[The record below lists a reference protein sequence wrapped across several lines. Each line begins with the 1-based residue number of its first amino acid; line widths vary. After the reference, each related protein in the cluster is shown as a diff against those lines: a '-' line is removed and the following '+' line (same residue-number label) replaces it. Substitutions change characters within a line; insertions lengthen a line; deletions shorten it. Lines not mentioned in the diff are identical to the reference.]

1 MKKKRIAAIVASL
14 GLAAM
19 SLAAVPM
26 NAGAQNYKPEDQAQG
41 GTTVIDKYLVLD
53 SLATVPN
60 VNFKFTI
67 TPGEAL
73 PDGINGIPCYAGKEG
88 AKFVADEEQNVTVSE
103 NTATVGFVSTD
114 TTTPEKSVNTKT
126 VVFRTPSNDSD
137 EKFASKSLTVSF
149 EGIKFDEP
157 GIYRYIITEES
168 PTDGGISTPTGHEL
182 KYTLFV
188 TVEANEGKLVVANK
202 KYILQ
207 EGTDAPEI
215 IEQDVTD
222 DSGNPTGEK
231 VKVNAN
237 KRSGLTNWYT
247 THDLKFN
254 KLVKGNQGSRDK
266 YFKFTVKLKNP
277 EGEDAL
283 TMTDLRKNDRFIV
296 KGTFDTSPSAN
307 AATNSEYTTIAE
319 GADFT
324 PMKIAN
330 SEELKPMS
338 DGAETHSYIT
348 YEQLL
353 AGKDFYLH
361 SGHNIEIYGIPEGL
375 GYEVLEYNEDYTP
388 SIEIHSGSGLDS
400 DAEANDDHNTVTDS
414 QLTDT
419 ARLTFTNTRGGVIPT
434 GILMTVAGSAGIAAI
449 GIAGVAAGTIYLRK
463 KKSEEE

>member
-1 MKKKRIAAIVASL
+1 MKNKKIAAAAAAL

-26 NAGAQNYKPEDQAQG
+26 NVGAQNYKPEDQAQG

-114 TTTPEKSVNTKT
+114 STTPEKSVNTKT
-126 VVFRTPSNDSD
+126 VVFKTPDNDSD

-157 GIYRYIITEES
+157 GIYRYIITEQV
-168 PTDGGISTPTGHEL
+168 PTDGGVSIPKGHEL

-188 TVEANEGKLVVANK
+188 TVEDNDGKLVVANK
-202 KYILQ
+202 KYVLQ
-207 EGTDAPEI
+207 EGTDAPVI
-215 IEQDVTD
+215 IEKNVTD
-222 DSGNPTGEK
+222 DSSNPTGEK
-231 VKVNAN
+231 VKVNSK

-283 TMTDLRKNDRFIV
+283 TMTDSRKSDRYIV
-296 KGTFDTSPSAN
+296 KGSFDPVPAAN
-307 AATNSEYTTIAE
+307 SATNSGYTTIAE
-319 GADFT
+319 GADST

-330 SEELKPMS
+330 SEELKPMT

-353 AGKDFYLH
+353 TGKDFYLH
-361 SGHNIEIYGIPEGL
+361 SGQNIEIYGIPEGL

-388 SIEIHSGSGLDS
+388 TVEIHSGADLDS
-400 DAEANDDHNTVTDS
+400 SAQANEGHNKVTDS
-414 QLTDT
+414 KLTNT
-419 ARLTFTNTRGGVIPT
+419 ARLTFTNTRGGIIPT
-434 GILMTVAGSAGIAAI
+434 GILMTVAGSAGIAAV
-449 GIAGVAAGTIYLRK
+449 GIAGVGAGTIYLRK
-463 KKSEEE
+463 KKSEVD